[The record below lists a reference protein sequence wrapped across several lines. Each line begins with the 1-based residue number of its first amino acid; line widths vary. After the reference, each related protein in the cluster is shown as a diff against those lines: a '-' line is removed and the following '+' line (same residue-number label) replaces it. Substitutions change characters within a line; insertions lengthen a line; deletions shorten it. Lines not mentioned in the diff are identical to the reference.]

1 MKALSIRL
9 DNQLGRQFDR
19 LCQQLGYK
27 KNTLITRLVAGFVA
41 HHSKNRTKK
50 LTAGRSRLLRA
61 AGTVEMPPLLSPNEI
76 DEIVYN
82 I

>member
-41 HHSKNRTKK
+41 HQSKPRKK
-50 LTAGRSRLLRA
+50 HRISGRSRVLRT
-61 AGTVEMPPLLSPNEI
+61 AGTVEMPPMLSSQEI